1 MARTVTPE
9 EYCQN
14 KAAQSGSSFY
24 YSFRFLP
31 KPQREAI
38 IALYAYCR
46 EVDDVVDECKD
57 VDVAKKKLDWWRG
70 EVEQLFTGNP
80 SHPVTKALAPHLKHF
95 NLPKEYF
102 LEILDGMGM
111 DLEYD
116 VYPTIKELS
125 LYCYRVASVV
135 GMLSIE
141 IFGYTNRQTQKYAY
155 ELGMALQLTN
165 IIRDV
170 REDAMRGRV
179 YLPQED
185 LKRFNVDMDELV
197 QGTHSQKIVDLL
209 KFESERAR
217 QHYKNAFELIPD
229 ADRYSQRSGLIMG
242 EIYLALLNEIEAD
255 GFKVLQHRV
264 KLTPLRKLWLA
275 WTAARREKLRFKK
288 LQRRKAA

>member
-1 MARTVTPE
+1 MTPE

-31 KPQREAI
+31 QPRRDAI

-46 EVDDVVDECKD
+46 EVDDVVDECSNID
-57 VDVAKKKLDWWRG
+57 IAKTKLSWWRD
-70 EVEQLFTGNP
+70 EVEKLYSGNP
-80 SHPVTKALAPHLKHF
+80 THPVTKALAPHLDRF
-95 NLPKEYF
+95 SLNKEYF
-102 LEILDGMGM
+102 LEILDGMEM

-125 LYCYRVASVV
+125 LYCYRVASAV
-135 GMLSIE
+135 GLLSIE
-141 IFGYTNRQTQKYAY
+141 IFGYEDRNTRKYAY

-170 REDAMRGRV
+170 REDAIRGRV

-185 LKRFNVDMDELV
+185 LTQFGVDMDELV
-197 QGTHSQKIVDLL
+197 KGQHSQKIVDLL
-209 KFESERAR
+209 RFEAERAR
-217 QHYKNAFELIPD
+217 EHYENAFRLLPEV
-229 ADRYSQRSGLIMG
+229 DRYNQRSGLIMG
-242 EIYLALLNEIEAD
+242 EIYLALLNEIEHD
-255 GFKVLQHRV
+255 GFRVLEHRV

-275 WTAARREKLRFKK
+275 WNSARREK
-288 LQRRKAA
+288 QRHKRYQRQKAA

>member
-1 MARTVTPE
+1 MTPQ

-31 KPQREAI
+31 PPQRDAI

-46 EVDDVVDECKD
+46 EVDDIVDECSD
-57 VDVAKKKLDWWRG
+57 IEVARKKLDWWRN
-70 EVEQLFTGNP
+70 EIENLFSGNAK
-80 SHPVTKALAPHLKHF
+80 HPVTKALEPHLKSF
-95 NLPKEYF
+95 NLQKEYF
-102 LEILDGMGM
+102 LEIIDGMEM

-116 VYPTIKELS
+116 VYPSIRELS

-141 IFGYTNRQTQKYAY
+141 IFGYQDRQTQKYAY

-185 LKRFNVDMDELV
+185 LQKFGVDMDDLL
-197 QGTHSQKIVDLL
+197 QGNHSQKIVDLL
-209 KFESERAR
+209 KFETERAR
-217 QHYKNAFELIPD
+217 QHYKNAFDLLPEV
-229 ADRYSQRSGLIMG
+229 DRFNQRSGLIMG
-242 EIYLALLNEIEAD
+242 EIYLALLNEIETD

-275 WTAARREKLRFKK
+275 WSAARREKQRHKRF
-288 LQRRKAA
+288 QRKQAA

>member
-1 MARTVTPE
+1 MTPE

-31 KPQREAI
+31 QPKRDAI

-57 VDVAKKKLDWWRG
+57 VDVAKKKLDWWRD
-70 EVEQLFTGNP
+70 EVEKLFAGNP
-80 SHPVTKALAPHLKHF
+80 THPVTKALLPHLEHF
-95 NLPKEYF
+95 NLAKEYF

-141 IFGYTNRQTQKYAY
+141 IFGYKDRQTQKYAY

-170 REDAMRGRV
+170 REDAMRGRI

-185 LKRFNVDMDELV
+185 LKRFDVDMDELV
-197 QGTHSQKIVDLL
+197 QGTHSDKIVQLL
-209 KFESERAR
+209 RFEAERAR
-217 QHYKNAFELIPD
+217 EHYKKAFELLPEV
-229 ADRYSQRSGLIMG
+229 DRFNQRSGLIMG

-264 KLTPLRKLWLA
+264 KLTPIRKLWLA
-275 WTAARREKLRFKK
+275 WTAARREKQRHKRLLR
-288 LQRRKAA
+288 QQAA